1 LSKVLLGDKGEQ
13 EQQGDC
19 KWVSVTNADNVYGS
33 DVVRSVREAEA
44 DEAGET
50 APDMVIAPL
59 DSRNLASD
67 GENQQLFAP
76 THDHISFYF
85 ISSHLISS
93 HLIPS
98 HHPIPSHSPLHS
110 FIHSFIHSFNYT
122 HTRIE
127 YDFRGER
134 ARKSWTE
141 RCIGFESALQLSHL
155 AYTVQPTAF
164 STKVL
169 AFWKK

>member
-1 LSKVLLGDKGEQ
+1 VLLGDKGEQ

-44 DEAGET
+44 DEVGET

-85 ISSHLISS
+85 ISSHLI
-93 HLIPS
+93 PS
-98 HHPIPSHSPLHS
+98 HPIPSHPISFPLA
-110 FIHSFIHSFNYT
+110 FIHSIIQLYTYT
-122 HTRIE
+122 HRV
-127 YDFRGER
+127 R
-134 ARKSWTE
+134 
-141 RCIGFESALQLSHL
+141 
-155 AYTVQPTAF
+155 F
-164 STKVL
+164 SR
-169 AFWKK
+169 